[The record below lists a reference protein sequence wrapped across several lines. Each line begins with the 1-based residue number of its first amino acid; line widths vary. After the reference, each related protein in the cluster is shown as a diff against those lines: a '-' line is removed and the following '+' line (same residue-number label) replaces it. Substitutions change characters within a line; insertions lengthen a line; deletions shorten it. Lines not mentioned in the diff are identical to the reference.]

1 VSSEIKKAPVMS
13 VFHKFHTIKQNFVV
27 MFLVVIF
34 LCAFP
39 KESSPEKMIF
49 GKHKKI
55 IVLDPGHG
63 GYDNGAKGP
72 DGTFEKNVTLS
83 LARIMA
89 EAFGDKYKVILTR
102 TDDYW
107 LDIPA
112 RTAAANHLEA
122 DLFIC
127 IHTGGSFLHQ
137 ASGMSLYYYKETSG
151 PILTLNAE
159 PSEPKKSTNKLT
171 PWTNI
176 QKKHQ
181 ATSKSLAELIQNRIN
196 EQIIIIESKIQGAQ
210 LEVLE
215 GADMPAI
222 LVEIGYITNPADEKL
237 LNDMEFLSDVARVI
251 RSSIDDF
258 FEKVQQPN

>member
-1 VSSEIKKAPVMS
+1 MRKAPVMS
-13 VFHKFHTIKQNFVV
+13 VFRKFHTFKQNFVV
-27 MFLVVIF
+27 MFMVVFI
-34 LCAFP
+34 LCALP
-39 KESSPEKMIF
+39 MESSPEKIIF
-49 GKHKKI
+49 GKQKKI
-55 IVLDPGHG
+55 IVIDPGHG
-63 GYDNGAKGP
+63 GYDNGAQGP
-72 DGTFEKNVTLS
+72 NGTFEKNVTLY

-89 EAFGDKYKVILTR
+89 EELGDTYKVILTR
-102 TDDYW
+102 SDDYW
-107 LDIPA
+107 LDIHA

-127 IHTGGSFLHQ
+127 IHAGGSFLHQ

-151 PILTLNAE
+151 PILTLDAE
-159 PSEPKKSTNKLT
+159 PSEPKKSSNKLT

-176 QKKHQ
+176 QKRHQ
-181 ATSKSLAELIQNRIN
+181 KTSKSLAELIQNRIN

-222 LVEIGYITNPADEKL
+222 LVEIGYITNPSDEKL
-237 LNDMEFLSDVARVI
+237 LGDIDFLSDVASVI

-258 FEKVQQPN
+258 FEKVQQSN